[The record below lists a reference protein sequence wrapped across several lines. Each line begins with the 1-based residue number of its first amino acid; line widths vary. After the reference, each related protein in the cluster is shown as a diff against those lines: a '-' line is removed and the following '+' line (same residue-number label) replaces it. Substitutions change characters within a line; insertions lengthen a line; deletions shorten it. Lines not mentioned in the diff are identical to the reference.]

1 MGFPLGLLGWL
12 TRRVEIIGT
21 NFICPLVAWGSGQK
35 LKCVDEGFRQAL
47 SPSETKHKHIATM
60 VRTRSGLS
68 TTGTSTSTP
77 VPTTIPDGS
86 EIPTGTCIVCGETFR
101 IGGCEYGHF
110 ECCAIFLRLVEE
122 DEPSMDLPDGVRVKF
137 VNVMTSK
144 IEEDTYDGYVEFKK
158 SYELAIPVSVV
169 NVDSWVSFKWDA
181 ICDYSFIDTDTSFE
195 YTY

>member
-1 MGFPLGLLGWL
+1 MLLPEDMSSTL
-12 TRRVEIIGT
+12 
-21 NFICPLVAWGSGQK
+21 NLV
-35 LKCVDEGFRQAL
+35 
-47 SPSETKHKHIATM
+47 ETKQRTKATM
-60 VRTRSGLS
+60 VRTRSGLN

-86 EIPTGTCIVCGETFR
+86 EIPTGTCIICGETFR
-101 IGGCEYGHF
+101 VGGCEYGHY
-110 ECCAIFLRLVEE
+110 ECCDIFLRLVED

-144 IEEDTYDGYVEFKK
+144 IEEDTYDGYVEVKK

-181 ICDYSFIDTDTSFE
+181 ICDYSSIDTDTSFE